1 MQTINEI
8 EEQIRIAEK
17 TLESL
22 RNEYDKLTIIAAK
35 RHVYEDFFDA
45 VKKSN
50 LPITKLVDVD
60 TFINKDL
67 SITDYFACA
76 YSGGVVYLINYLVH
90 SSLYSV
96 SGTTS
101 DTNNC
106 GRLFSSEHL
115 DDIMLYLHNRLVE

>member
-1 MQTINEI
+1 MQNINEI
-8 EEQIRIAEK
+8 EEQIRIAEE

-22 RNEYDKLTIIAAK
+22 RNEYDKLTIIATK
-35 RHVYEDFFDA
+35 RDVYEAFFDA

-50 LPITKLVDVD
+50 LPIIKLVDVD
-60 TFINKDL
+60 TFIKKEL

-76 YSGGVVYLINYLVH
+76 YSNGVVYLINYLVH

-96 SGTTS
+96 SATTS

-106 GRLFSSEHL
+106 ARLFSSEHL
-115 DDIMLYLHNRLVE
+115 DDIMLYIHNRLVE

>member
-1 MQTINEI
+1 MQNINEI
-8 EEQIRIAEK
+8 EEQIRITQE

-22 RNEYDKLTIIAAK
+22 KNEYDKLTIIAEK
-35 RHVYEDFFDA
+35 RRVYEYFFDA

-60 TFINKDL
+60 TFLKKDL

-76 YSGGVVYLINYLVH
+76 YSGGVVYLINYLVT

-101 DTNNC
+101 DTSNC
-106 GRLFSSEHL
+106 ARLFFSENL